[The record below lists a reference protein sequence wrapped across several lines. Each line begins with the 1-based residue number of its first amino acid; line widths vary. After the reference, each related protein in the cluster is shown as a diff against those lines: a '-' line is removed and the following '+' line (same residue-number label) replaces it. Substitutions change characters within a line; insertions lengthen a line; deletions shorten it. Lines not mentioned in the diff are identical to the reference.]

1 MVDDENIITEL
12 RKLIITRLD
21 VILANAKMLND
32 RLRTDSS
39 QKIKITYVMGEEI
52 FTREEIEVGLAYL
65 RLQGK
70 LRALGL

>member
-1 MVDDENIITEL
+1 MADDENIIAEL
-12 RKLIITRLD
+12 RKPIITRLD
-21 VILANAKMLND
+21 IILANAKMLNA
-32 RLRTDSS
+32 RLPTDSS
-39 QKIKITYVMGEEI
+39 QRFKINYVMGEEI